1 MCVGS
6 RVAAISSA
14 LSTAIYEW
22 QTWPSFISVYAEIN
36 NGCRDA
42 SRDSSRDSSNTAAN
56 DHLVLYMSLKS
67 E

>member
-22 QTWPSFISVYAEIN
+22 QTWPSFISVYAEIKLSQRKLAIN
-36 NGCRDA
+36 WQLCNFGQKQ
-42 SRDSSRDSSNTAAN
+42 SQG
-56 DHLVLYMSLKS
+56 LLI
-67 E
+67 